1 MPKMKT
7 RKSAAKRYKVT
18 GSGKI
23 VRRHSGINHKLQK
36 KGRNAVR
43 ALGNKVEV
51 ADSDLRKVTRQ
62 IPYKK
67 YSR

>member
-7 RKSAAKRYKVT
+7 RKSAARRYKVT

-36 KGRNAVR
+36 KRRSSVR
-43 ALGNKVEV
+43 ALGNNVEV
-51 ADSDLRKVTRQ
+51 SESDLNKVTRQ
-62 IPYKK
+62 LPYKK
-67 YSR
+67 YLR